1 MKTIISPMA
10 TDFSS
15 IMNPNTWKSRRE
27 HEHLTAIIKTSQ
39 NIIFLKT
46 LIHLKIEYN
55 INISNAPKK
64 QDNELPLIKTICNV
78 SMEYY

>member
-55 INISNAPKK
+55 INISNAPKNK
-64 QDNELPLIKTICNV
+64 IMNHLLFNKDN
-78 SMEYY
+78 M